1 MANDEGTPQ
10 LPTTQETHPP
20 APQGA
25 SSVGKP
31 EVQGQETEPESP
43 QPGQDLTA
51 QEKDVAVQDREYIRT
66 WPTQLEQQVRAKPF
80 PSLLMATGIGLL
92 LGLLWRR

>member
-1 MANDEGTPQ
+1 MHLFVGPRVTVCGPLQ

-66 WPTQLEQQVRAKPF
+66 WPTQLEQQVSVGSQRIVDIV
-80 PSLLMATGIGLL
+80 SVETDY
-92 LGLLWRR
+92 